1 MPENKVWYLGVDPGS
16 AKTGFAWVEAD
27 GRIKKVAV
35 LATETLPEVLPQI
48 LGSAPAAV
56 ILGNGTNCDSI
67 KKMLMEVTNV
77 IKILMIEEG
86 YKYGRGQKIVLAG
99 KPSAGLAPFTSF
111 GSASSAC

>member
-27 GRIKKVAV
+27 GRIKKVVV

-67 KKMLMEVTNV
+67 KKMLMEN
-77 IKILMIEEG
+77 IKFSLPENKLYLKVEGEQSEDINFKNIHPNIEIIKE
-86 YKYGRGQKIVLAG
+86 
-99 KPSAGLAPFTSF
+99 
-111 GSASSAC
+111 

>member
-1 MPENKVWYLGVDPGS
+1 MGRGRWKNKKGCS
-16 AKTGFAWVEAD
+16 TGN
-27 GRIKKVAV
+27 RN
-35 LATETLPEVLPQI
+35 LPEVLPQI

-86 YKYGRGQKIVLAG
+86 YSTEEARKLYWQENPPQAG
-99 KPSAGLAPFTSF
+99 AVYFLWVCKFRLLI
-111 GSASSAC
+111 